1 MGKPDRALRVF
12 SAASGLRDQC
22 FSLPHHARGR
32 LAGPPF
38 DARLLERWLPA
49 PRVALGEHAAAAAC
63 ATGRALSLESAIAE
77 ALGVDETSTVVHEL
91 NHGALTVRE
100 REVVRLLATGASNRE
115 VAEELVIAVPT
126 AERHVA
132 NILNK
137 LGLRTRAQVA
147 VWAVLH
153 GGVES

>member
-1 MGKPDRALRVF
+1 
-12 SAASGLRDQC
+12 
-22 FSLPHHARGR
+22 
-32 LAGPPF
+32 
-38 DARLLERWLPA
+38 
-49 PRVALGEHAAAAAC
+49 
-63 ATGRALSLESAIAE
+63 LSLESAIAE